1 MKLSLWDKLS
11 LNITGR
17 LPKKTQAQ
25 LNQKLEEETKKFKAQ
40 LEQMTKP
47 LPKDGD
53 GDGKIFDGT
62 KNEQPAPKK
71 SAPKAKAPAKKP
83 TASSAKKPAPK
94 KKGTK

>member
-1 MKLSLWDKLS
+1 MKLSIWDRLS
-11 LNITGR
+11 LNVTGR
-17 LPKKTQAQ
+17 LPKATQAKVDEQ
-25 LNQKLEEETKKFKAQ
+25 LKKEQAELREKLAAK
-40 LEQMTKP
+40 

-71 SAPKAKAPAKKP
+71 KAPAKKP
-83 TASSAKKPAPK
+83 TAAKKPVAKKPAPK